1 MRRILILEDNTEM
14 RRYLCKIID
23 GLNKNVEVYCTD
35 NIKEAYS
42 LAMENRI
49 QLFLLDIV
57 LDHSNPGDVSG
68 LNFAQEMRNVKR
80 YEYVPIIFITMLQDP
95 KLFSFKNLKC
105 FDFIEKPFDEKI
117 VRENILKALDVP
129 LAEEEERIVFY
140 RKDGIAFSMDPDEI
154 YYIDVRRRSLTVY
167 CVSGVMEVPYKTC
180 KEILKEIGSKF
191 FTQCSRYTI
200 INKRYIEYI
209 DYASRYVKIKG
220 IKEYIEIGAVI
231 KNKFKA
237 EMDEWSF

>member
-1 MRRILILEDNTEM
+1 M
-14 RRYLCKIID
+14 KIILLLLSSAVLAILSY
-23 GLNKNVEVYCTD
+23 GFFRVNVTD
-35 NIKEAYS
+35 FYTYI
-42 LAMENRI
+42 EN
-49 QLFLLDIV
+49 
-57 LDHSNPGDVSG
+57 S
-68 LNFAQEMRNVKR
+68 
-80 YEYVPIIFITMLQDP
+80 
-95 KLFSFKNLKC
+95 
-105 FDFIEKPFDEKI
+105 EKPFDEKI

-209 DYASRYVKIKG
+209 DYASRYVKMKG

>member
-1 MRRILILEDNTEM
+1 
-14 RRYLCKIID
+14 
-23 GLNKNVEVYCTD
+23 
-35 NIKEAYS
+35 
-42 LAMENRI
+42 
-49 QLFLLDIV
+49 
-57 LDHSNPGDVSG
+57 
-68 LNFAQEMRNVKR
+68 
-80 YEYVPIIFITMLQDP
+80 
-95 KLFSFKNLKC
+95 
-105 FDFIEKPFDEKI
+105 
-117 VRENILKALDVP
+117 
-129 LAEEEERIVFY
+129 
-140 RKDGIAFSMDPDEI
+140 MDPDEI

-209 DYASRYVKIKG
+209 DYASRYVKMKG
-220 IKEYIEIGAVI
+220 INEYIEIGAVI